1 MMGRFVA
8 VVMVITLLAFSALL
22 ITGCVV
28 GIYWLVGLVV

>member
-1 MMGRFVA
+1 MERFVA
-8 VVMVITLLAFSALL
+8 VMMVVTMLAFSALL